1 MTSKDNVIFPGLHD
15 SIFFVFEDALSGFSL
30 LNDRSCSLERIV
42 IAIFM
47 MIITELLYFHIT

>member
-1 MTSKDNVIFPGLHD
+1 MLFFRVYMIRF
-15 SIFFVFEDALSGFSL
+15 FFVFEDALSGFSL

-42 IAIFM
+42 TAIFM